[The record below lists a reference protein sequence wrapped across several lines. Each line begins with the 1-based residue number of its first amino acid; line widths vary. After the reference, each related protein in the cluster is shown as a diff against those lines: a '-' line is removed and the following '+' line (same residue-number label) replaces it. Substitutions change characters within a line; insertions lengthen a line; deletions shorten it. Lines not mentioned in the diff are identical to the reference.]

1 MRIAVHILYD
11 ALKDLNRALCLAWV
25 DEDTWFIAVMLTFM
39 LAPFACLVLLLSII
53 G

>member
-1 MRIAVHILYD
+1 MRIAVHVLYD
-11 ALKDLNRALCLAWV
+11 ALKELNRSLCLAWV

-39 LAPFACLVLLLSII
+39 LAPFACLFCII